1 MTYETEVYREEIA
14 CLDLPR
20 EQEDQLLFTLCG
32 IMWTMVELGW
42 DIENI
47 HRLIPDLFENTDLS
61 DVNMPR

>member
-1 MTYETEVYREEIA
+1 
-14 CLDLPR
+14 
-20 EQEDQLLFTLCG
+20 
-32 IMWTMVELGW
+32 MVELGW

>member
-20 EQEDQLLFTLCG
+20 EQEDQLLFALCG
-32 IMWTMVELGW
+32 IMWTMVELDW

-47 HRLIPDLFENTDLS
+47 HRLFPDLFENTDLG
-61 DVNMPR
+61 DVNMSR